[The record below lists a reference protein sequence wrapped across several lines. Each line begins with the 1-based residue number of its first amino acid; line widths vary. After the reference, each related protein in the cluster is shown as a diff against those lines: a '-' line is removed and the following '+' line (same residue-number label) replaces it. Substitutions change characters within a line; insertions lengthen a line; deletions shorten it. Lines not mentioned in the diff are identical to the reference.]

1 MMTIRGDNKSQ
12 DNSVKDGAAIVGCNA
27 RRCFVPHKASIN
39 FWIDALAFLCLLVTA
54 VSGMA
59 LMHIHPGENEGM
71 TWGISGFIWLPL
83 LNLIGWIFVASVVFH
98 LAVRRGFVALMLSA
112 RLCSN
117 RGAAA
122 REGPI
127 GINNL

>member
-1 MMTIRGDNKSQ
+1 MITSVEIIDRGTTQWGRRPS
-12 DNSVKDGAAIVGCNA
+12 SEATPGGALF
-27 RRCFVPHKASIN
+27 RASIN

-71 TWGISGFIWLPL
+71 TWGISSFIWLPL
-83 LNLIGWIFVASVVFH
+83 LNLIGWIFVASVIFH